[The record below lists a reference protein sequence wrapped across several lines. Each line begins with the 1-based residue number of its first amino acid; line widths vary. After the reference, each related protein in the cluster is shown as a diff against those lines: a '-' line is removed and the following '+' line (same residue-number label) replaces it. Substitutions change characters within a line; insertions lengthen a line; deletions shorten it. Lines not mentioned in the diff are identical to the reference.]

1 MAIIS
6 PFCVHLL
13 FISNKTE
20 TISFKYVQNYK
31 RTLPHKFIQN
41 F

>member
-1 MAIIS
+1 MTIIS
-6 PFCVHLL
+6 LIYADLL
-13 FISNKTE
+13 LLSKKTQ

-31 RTLPHKFIQN
+31 RTLPHKLIQN